1 MKKARWITALFIAIF
16 MVFNFAACSL
26 FGDDDD
32 DDSGS
37 SSSSSKQ
44 SSDWLILSYFD
55 ADNNLNDDLFND
67 MLNEQLALYDIAQ
80 TSGAPSVRIL
90 ALWDGENRTDCKADR
105 NTRIHPS
112 AALYEL
118 GGMSPNEGLLISNS
132 SSFQVSSATKD
143 LTDSVLWLSPEPDM
157 GDVATLRSFLT
168 WAAENYSASNI
179 VLMLSNHGAGT
190 VYETISGGLQTA
202 FNSSRTLC
210 SDDTNGSGL
219 ELSALDVKNAIKQS
233 GLSIKVIWQDCCLQ
247 GTAENAYILR
257 GSADYLVTSSNSAYS
272 GNHYSVISSLKSSSS
287 TPLSF
292 SKAVVKAYA
301 DTNSSEAG
309 EDFEDMMTQAVYNLS
324 SEKQET
330 LYTAINNLSN
340 ALLKDGSDVCKD
352 VFDEYLE
359 DGITFYTGDYF
370 IYLGNKYGIDYYL
383 SDIGYFCSGLI
394 DDVTCGV
401 SDETKAA
408 AQTVVNALS
417 DIIECAW
424 LGKKTSSSLSF
435 YYCKNLDGYS
445 GLHDNDGVFGLTIV
459 SASNSN
465 NETYYP
471 IYSEYSVVTGYAPNW
486 GKLLKLWNS

>member
-1 MKKARWITALFIAIF
+1 P
-16 MVFNFAACSL
+16 N
-26 FGDDDD
+26 
-32 DDSGS
+32 
-37 SSSSSKQ
+37 
-44 SSDWLILSYFD
+44 
-55 ADNNLNDDLFND
+55 
-67 MLNEQLALYDIAQ
+67 
-80 TSGAPSVRIL
+80 
-90 ALWDGENRTDCKADR
+90 
-105 NTRIHPS
+105 

-179 VLMLSNHGAGT
+179 VLMLNDHGAGT

-219 ELSALDVKNAIKQS
+219 QLSALDVKNAIKQS

-257 GSADYLVTSSNSAYS
+257 GSADYLVASTNKTPAEN
-272 GNHYSVISSLKSSSS
+272 GGIHYSVISSLKSSSS
-287 TPLSF
+287 SLSF
-292 SKAVVKAYA
+292 SKAIVKSFA
-301 DTNSSEAG
+301 DKNSSKAK
-309 EDFEDMMTQAVYNLS
+309 MTYAVYNLS
-324 SEKQET
+324 SAKQEA

-340 ALLKDGSDVCKD
+340 ALLKDGGEICED
-352 VFDEYLE
+352 VFDYLTDD
-359 DGITFYTGDYF
+359 DGIAFSGTY
-370 IYLGNKYGIDYYL
+370 NYL
-383 SDIGYFCSGLI
+383 SDIGYFCKELI

-471 IYSEYSVVTGYAPNW
+471 IYSEYSAVTGYAPNW
-486 GKLLKLWNS
+486 GKLLKLWNSNL

>member
-1 MKKARWITALFIAIF
+1 MKKARWITALFTAIF

-55 ADNNLNDDLFND
+55 ADSAAKCLNDDLFDD

-80 TSGAPSVRIL
+80 TSGSPSVRIL
-90 ALWDGENRTDCKADR
+90 ALWDGASRTACQAK
-105 NTRIHPS
+105 NHTRIHPS

-118 GGMSPNEGLLISNS
+118 GGMSANEGLLISKS
-132 SSFQVSSATKD
+132 ASFQVSSATKD

-179 VLMLSNHGAGT
+179 VLMLSDHGAGT

-257 GSADYLVTSSNSAYS
+257 GSADYLVASENSAYS

-287 TPLSF
+287 PLSF
-292 SKAVVKAYA
+292 AKAVVKAYA
-301 DTNSSEAG
+301 DRHYSNILEDETGFEA
-309 EDFEDMMTQAVYNLS
+309 MLTQAVYNLS
-324 SEKQET
+324 STKQEA

-352 VFDEYLE
+352 VFDEYLYG
-359 DGITFYTGDYF
+359 GITFTGTY
-370 IYLGNKYGIDYYL
+370 NSL
-383 SDIGYFCSGLI
+383 SDIGYFCKELI
-394 DDVTCGV
+394 DDAACGV

-424 LGKKTSSSLSF
+424 IGKKTSSSLSF

-445 GLHDNDGVFGLTIV
+445 GLHDSDGVFGLTIT
-459 SASNSN
+459 SASNVN
-465 NETYYP
+465 KTYYP
-471 IYSEYSVVTGYAPNW
+471 LYSDYSEYSAVTGYAPNW
-486 GKLLKLWNS
+486 GKLLKLWNSHNL